1 MGKGEYIDGLAAC
14 GGDCC
19 VDAGDCA
26 FRETFY
32 VIWGIRMGVWGRAPC
47 ADTRPASA
55 NNPRSSWDFMLVE
68 RVGRRDTGKIK

>member
-1 MGKGEYIDGLAAC
+1 MQFPGEIHGLHRNILPVVRERHWMGKGGNIDRLTAC

-32 VIWGIRMGVWGRAPC
+32 VIWGIRMGCLG
-47 ADTRPASA
+47 
-55 NNPRSSWDFMLVE
+55 
-68 RVGRRDTGKIK
+68 